1 MTAGITG
8 TIWTVRDL
16 SGCLRMRI
24 TWTMVLF
31 ASYAGYCFWTGIRPN
46 GPMKWYDRTIRITGG
61 IFLSGLLV
69 PIVLAR
75 RN

>member
-1 MTAGITG
+1 
-8 TIWTVRDL
+8 
-16 SGCLRMRI
+16 
-24 TWTMVLF
+24 MVLF